1 MPTVQP
7 AVSEDDYMLK
17 IAEYSRACDA
27 LKDKVK
33 RALRDA
39 GIAYDNKASDDDTV
53 RIVFAGQYSA
63 GKSTIIKMLTGNDE
77 IATGAEITTQETQS
91 YEWMGLEIV
100 DTPGVHTQLRPDHDQ
115 ISYKAIASADILVF
129 VVTNELF
136 DSYIA
141 EHFRKLAIDKDK
153 AGEMILVVNK
163 MDRAAQ
169 GNSPEQQEI
178 IREGLRDVLSPYTPE
193 QLHLSFIDAQS
204 YLDSLE
210 ERGEDPELADELLA
224 RSGYN
229 EFVETLNSFVAE
241 KSLVSKLTT
250 ELYVLDNV
258 LDKTISDLEPGNSDA
273 DIDAFEENLIQQRH
287 ILIEARNRIQ
297 QEVEDIFTDAA
308 ANIRQLGLDAAELVG
323 VKNDNNELEE
333 KLAEYDRLATDIMDK
348 CQTDADD
355 TVRSGLMDLGQ
366 SLDTMEKS
374 EFSRNLKIRLVD
386 KYDDLPDGVKKVFV
400 TATNIEKAGDLV
412 LGTIARS
419 GVPEMLDLT
428 TSAVQTIQLTD
439 STQSLVRKSVS
450 TLGRRFGKKVLARE
464 AAAGAG
470 KTAAV
475 ISKGVT
481 AASKG
486 IARGSSVVSLVS
498 IGIELMLQFKEDYD
512 DKLLHEA
519 LKNNRQNIRSAFNT
533 AASELED
540 YSRQYIKDN
549 VYRPME
555 ESVSSIEENIR
566 DIRDTKSGR
575 SELCLKF
582 ERFQTEISEM
592 IQTLHNID

>member
-1 MPTVQP
+1 
-7 AVSEDDYMLK
+7 MLK
-17 IAEYSRACDA
+17 IAEYSCACDA
-27 LKDKVK
+27 LKDKIK
-33 RALRDA
+33 RSLRDA
-39 GIAYDNKASDDDTV
+39 GVQYDNRASEDDTV

-63 GKSTIIKMLTGNDE
+63 GKSTIIKMLTGNED

-100 DTPGVHTQLRPDHDQ
+100 DTPGVHTSLRPDHDE

-163 MDRAAQ
+163 MDRAAR
-169 GNSPEQQEI
+169 GNSAEQQEI
-178 IREGLRDVLSPYTPE
+178 IREGLRDVLAPYTPE

-210 ERGEDPELADELLA
+210 ERETDPEIADELLE
-224 RSGYN
+224 RSGYDK
-229 EFVETLNSFVAE
+229 FIETLNSFVAE

-250 ELYVLDNV
+250 ELYILDNV
-258 LDKTISDLEPGNSDA
+258 LDKTIAELEPGNSDA

-287 ILIEARNRIQ
+287 ILIDARNRMQ

-308 ANIRQLGLDAAELVG
+308 ANIRQLGLDAADLVG
-323 VKNDNNELEE
+323 AKNDNNELEE
-333 KLAEYDRLATDIMDK
+333 KLAEYDRMATDIMDK
-348 CQTDADD
+348 CQADADD
-355 TVRSGLMDLGQ
+355 TVRSRLMDLGQ
-366 SLDTMEKS
+366 SLDNMEKS

-386 KYDDLPDGVKKVFV
+386 KYDDLPEGVKKVFI
-400 TATNIEKAGDLV
+400 TATNIEKAGDMV

-450 TLGRRFGKKVLARE
+450 TLGRRFGSKVLARE
-464 AAAGAG
+464 TAAGAG
-470 KTAAV
+470 KTVAG
-475 ISKGVT
+475 ISKGVS

-549 VYRPME
+549 VFRPME

-566 DIRDTKSGR
+566 DIRDTKNGR

-582 ERFQTEISEM
+582 ERFQTEIGDM
-592 IQTLHNID
+592 IQTLHSIE

>member
-1 MPTVQP
+1 
-7 AVSEDDYMLK
+7 MLK
-17 IAEYSRACDA
+17 IAEYSCACDA
-27 LKDKVK
+27 LKDKIK
-33 RALRDA
+33 RSLRDA
-39 GIAYDNKASDDDTV
+39 GVQYDNRASEDDTV

-63 GKSTIIKMLTGNDE
+63 GKSTIIKMLTGNED

-100 DTPGVHTQLRPDHDQ
+100 DTPGVHTSLRPDHDE

-163 MDRAAQ
+163 MDRAAR
-169 GNSPEQQEI
+169 GNSAEQQEI
-178 IREGLRDVLSPYTPE
+178 IREGLRDVLAPYTPE

-210 ERGEDPELADELLA
+210 ERETDPEIADELLE
-224 RSGYN
+224 RSGYDK
-229 EFVETLNSFVAE
+229 FIETLNSFVAE

-250 ELYVLDNV
+250 ELYILDNV
-258 LDKTISDLEPGNSDA
+258 LDKTIAELEPGNSDA

-287 ILIEARNRIQ
+287 ILIDARNRMQ

-308 ANIRQLGLDAAELVG
+308 ANIRQLGLDAADLVG
-323 VKNDNNELEE
+323 AKNDNNELEE
-333 KLAEYDRLATDIMDK
+333 KLAEYDRMATDIMDK
-348 CQTDADD
+348 CQSDADD
-355 TVRSGLMDLGQ
+355 TVRSRLMDLGQ
-366 SLDTMEKS
+366 SLDNMEKS

-386 KYDDLPDGVKKVFV
+386 KYDDLPEGVKKVFI
-400 TATNIEKAGDLV
+400 TATNIEKAGDMV

-450 TLGRRFGKKVLARE
+450 TLGRRFGSKVLARE
-464 AAAGAG
+464 TASGAG
-470 KTAAV
+470 KTVAG
-475 ISKGVT
+475 ISKGVS

-549 VYRPME
+549 VFRPME

-566 DIRDTKSGR
+566 DIRDTKNGR

-582 ERFQTEISEM
+582 ERFQTEIGDM
-592 IQTLHNID
+592 IQTLHSIE